1 MKRFFVYTAA
11 CLVALCMAG
20 CADKDN
26 KESMEVSATK
36 RAAKVERTQKGGKAP
51 ASKGKK
57 KGLLMPNASGLPYE
71 MLVVMGDEQWERP
84 LGRAVFNVLDTDV
97 PGLPQS
103 ERSFRITRV
112 APSGFNSN
120 MFRIMRN
127 VIKVDI
133 QNIYTQPKL
142 KFARNVYAYPQM
154 VMTLQAPDE
163 ASLAQYVEDNAQ
175 SILDFF
181 TKAEMNREI
190 ENLRE
195 EHNLEV
201 SRLAKEI
208 LGVDVWVP
216 WTINKFKRG
225 EDFLWASTN
234 TGKKDMSIVLYSYP
248 YTDKNTFTLDYF
260 LNKRDSVMKVNIP
273 GGPEGSYMST
283 QRDFVYVE
291 DATVQGKYAQVARGL
306 WRVKGD
312 RMGGPFVSHSR
323 VDEVNGRV
331 IVAEAFIYAPESLKR
346 DLMRRME
353 AALYT
358 LQLPQAD
365 KVSNLAYNLEE
376 IVIEPEIK

>member
-1 MKRFFVYTAA
+1 MKRCFVYMAA
-11 CLVALCMAG
+11 FIMALCIAG
-20 CADKDN
+20 CSNGNNKDN
-26 KESMEVSATK
+26 AKKENVKTEQPK
-36 RAAKVERTQKGGKAP
+36 KAAKKK
-51 ASKGKK
+51 SK
-57 KGLLMPNASGLPYE
+57 KGFLMPNASGLPYE
-71 MLVVMGDEQWERP
+71 MLVVMPDDQWERP

-97 PGLPQS
+97 PGFPQS

-112 APSGFNSN
+112 DPSGFNSN

-142 KFARNVYAYPQM
+142 KFARNVYSYPQM
-154 VMTLQAPDE
+154 IMTLQAPDE
-163 ASLAQYVEDNAQ
+163 ESLVKYVEDNAQ
-175 SILDFF
+175 SIIDFF
-181 TKAEMNREI
+181 TRSEMNREI

-195 EHNLEV
+195 QHNPDV

-208 LGVDVWVP
+208 LDVDVWVP
-216 WTINKFKRG
+216 WEVNKYKKG
-225 EDFLWASTN
+225 KDFLWASTN

-248 YTDKNTFTLDYF
+248 YTDKNTFTLEYF

-273 GGPEGSYMST
+273 GGPEGSYMTT
-283 QRDFVYVE
+283 QRDYVYVK
-291 DATVQGKYAQVARGL
+291 DATVHGKYAQVARGL
-306 WRVKGD
+306 WRVQGD

-331 IVAEAFIYAPESLKR
+331 IVAEAFVYAPESLKR
-346 DLMRRME
+346 DLIRRME

-358 LQLPQAD
+358 VQLPVEPVVNSLPYA
-365 KVSNLAYNLEE
+365 LEE

>member
-1 MKRFFVYTAA
+1 MIVCAAA
-11 CLVALCMAG
+11 CLMALCMAG
-20 CADKDN
+20 CADK
-26 KESMEVSATK
+26 ESEKTPATK
-36 RAAKVERTQKGGKAP
+36 SAAKVEKVQKSGKVPAP
-51 ASKGKK
+51 KAKK
-57 KGLLMPNASGLPYE
+57 KSLLMPNASGLPYE

-84 LGRAVFNVLDTDV
+84 LGRAVYNVLDTDV

-163 ASLAQYVEDNAQ
+163 ASLAKYVEDNAQ

-181 TKAEMNREI
+181 TRAEMNREI

-216 WTINKFKRG
+216 WTVNKFKRG
-225 EDFLWASTN
+225 KDFLWASTN

-273 GGPEGSYMST
+273 GGREGSYMTT
-283 QRDFVYVE
+283 QRDFVYVK

-306 WRVKGD
+306 WRVQGD

-331 IVAEAFIYAPESLKR
+331 IVAEAFVYAPESLKR

-365 KVSNLAYNLEE
+365 EVSNLAYNLEE
-376 IVIEPEIK
+376 IVIEPEAK